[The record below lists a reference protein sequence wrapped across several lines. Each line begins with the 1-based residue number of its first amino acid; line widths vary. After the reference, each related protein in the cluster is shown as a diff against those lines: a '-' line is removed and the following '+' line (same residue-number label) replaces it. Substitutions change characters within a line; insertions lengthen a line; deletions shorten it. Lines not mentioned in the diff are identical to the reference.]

1 MRQILR
7 HTGYATL
14 VLLGAIVQMD
24 STAIVKSLGIR
35 YADDMTS
42 FLLLFLGALAA
53 SLIIFEV
60 LLIANRWSSKANGS
74 SAIPQSPV
82 YNLAIESRNT
92 VIEALRRKLLDTENE
107 LNLMKRSFPEIE
119 SRVGSLGTERD
130 ALKQSNRRLE
140 IKLKKERQ
148 KVKSSQS
155 RMKELKK
162 EQNGFRRASEIVNG
176 KLAQE
181 LQKSESS
188 QIRIDDVEKERDGL
202 KQVSDRAKREL
213 EQERQK
219 VDDLQKRMMN
229 LEQEMRDSL
238 EIISTD
244 LMNGDT
250 VVLLSA
256 KAWKDRGD
264 NNEIEKWK
272 GLFSKIKNPLLR
284 SQQERPDGDGFVYPR
299 GAEARRVRYLREEKR
314 ITVVKICEIYRK
326 HGDNKQYNDGRTK
339 GMEASKYKG
348 ADFSYMLVEN
358 ATGKNASA

>member
-1 MRQILR
+1 MRKISR
-7 HTGYATL
+7 HIRYMTL
-14 VLLGAIVQMD
+14 VLLGAIVQMS
-24 STAIVKSLGIR
+24 STVIVKSLGIS
-35 YADDMTS
+35 YADSIIS
-42 FLLLFLGALAA
+42 FLLPLVGVLAV
-53 SLIIFEV
+53 SIIVFAV
-60 LLIANRWSSKANGS
+60 LLIANWR
-74 SAIPQSPV
+74 PV
-82 YNLAIESRNT
+82 KTNVSCVTVQLPIYERAIESRNT
-92 VIEALRRKLLDTENE
+92 AIRALRRRLSDTENE
-107 LNLMKRSFPEIE
+107 LSLIKRSFSEIE
-119 SRVGSLGTERD
+119 PSVRSLETERD

-162 EQNGFRRASEIVNG
+162 ERNSFSRASEIVNG

-188 QIRIDDVEKERDGL
+188 QIRINDLEKERDGL
-202 KQVSDRAKREL
+202 IHASDRANREL
-213 EQERQK
+213 ELERQK

-264 NNEIEKWK
+264 NNEIQKWK

>member
-7 HTGYATL
+7 RIGYTTL

-42 FLLLFLGALAA
+42 FLLSFLGVLAA
-53 SLIIFEV
+53 SLIVLEV
-60 LLIANRWSSKANGS
+60 LLIANRWASKTNVSTATLHLS
-74 SAIPQSPV
+74 I
-82 YNLAIESRNT
+82 YNRAIESRNT
-92 VIEALRRKLLDTENE
+92 AIQALRRRLSDTENE
-107 LNLMKRSFPEIE
+107 LNLIKRSFSEIE
-119 SRVGSLGTERD
+119 SSVRSLETERD
-130 ALKQSNRRLE
+130 ALKQSNRSLG
-140 IKLKKERQ
+140 IKLKKEQQ
-148 KVKSSQS
+148 KVRSSQI

-162 EQNGFRRASEIVNG
+162 ERNCFRRVSENVNG

-181 LQKSESS
+181 LQKGESS
-188 QIRIDDVEKERDGL
+188 QIRIQDLEKERDSL
-202 KQVSDRAKREL
+202 KQAGDRANCEL

-219 VDDLQKRMMN
+219 VEDLQKQMMD
-229 LEQEMRDSL
+229 LEQEMQSSL

-244 LMNGDT
+244 IMNGDT

-256 KAWKDRGD
+256 KAWKDRRD
-264 NNEIEKWK
+264 NNEIQKWK

-284 SQQERPDGDGFVYPR
+284 SQQERADGDGFVYPR

-314 ITVVKICEIYRK
+314 ITVIKICEIYRN
-326 HGDNKQYNDGRTK
+326 HGDDRQYNEGRTK

-348 ADFSYMLVEN
+348 VDFFIH
-358 ATGKNASA
+358 AA